1 MLEIINSYFDIG
13 LDMVRVWSIEKK
25 LLYIF
30 VILQIMGDFDDMPAL
45 KSLDEDDF
53 VIKVKEEPIEHQ
65 NEFEFGYHPD
75 QDSTGYPAEKKFKMD
90 PDLISSDAAETIK
103 VEIDPEDAVIMHYQ
117 DDSSDDETNQYENNV
132 FNVKEEILEEDRNNY
147 IIKLPSGKESSFK
160 VENHHQYENEIS
172 EDNTNSDSTNKDM
185 VWKRVKCPECQR
197 EIHPH
202 SLSRHLSDV
211 HKYQSSIKPSTLGSY
226 HLLLL

>member
-1 MLEIINSYFDIG
+1 
-13 LDMVRVWSIEKK
+13 
-25 LLYIF
+25 
-30 VILQIMGDFDDMPAL
+30 MGDFDGMPAL

-65 NEFEFGYHPD
+65 NDFEFGYHPD

-132 FNVKEEILEEDRNNY
+132 FNVKEEIL
-147 IIKLPSGKESSFK
+147 KVFPSGKESSIS
-160 VENHHQYENEIS
+160 VENHHQYVNEIS

>member
-1 MLEIINSYFDIG
+1 
-13 LDMVRVWSIEKK
+13 
-25 LLYIF
+25 
-30 VILQIMGDFDDMPAL
+30 MGDFDGMPAL

-211 HKYQSSIKPSTLGSY
+211 HKYQSSIKPSALGSY